1 VRYRPEP
8 SLARALLSALGHLS
22 GQALL
27 LAPLAQAE
35 DRQDVGD
42 GADGHDDDAEGH
54 RPPLLSRSQMG
65 TLSDDEL
72 KDYNDIRCVWTA
84 NPNTIRTPQL
94 APTFELL
101 DEIMASSI
109 YDADHIRGAAVI
121 NAAPALGK
129 TTIATAYARRYH
141 GRAIPRG
148 TVRTPEDH
156 RRLPM
161 VCVPLSEGVPLKSL
175 NQKLLRFY
183 GHPTATHC
191 TRAKLGSLVA
201 DFVHSCATG
210 MMVMA

>member
-1 VRYRPEP
+1 M
-8 SLARALLSALGHLS
+8 
-22 GQALL
+22 L

-42 GADGHDDDAEGH
+42 GTDGHDDDAEGH
-54 RPPLLSRSQMG
+54 RPTLLSRSQMR

-148 TVRTPEDH
+148 TVQTPEDH

-161 VCVPLSEGVPLKSL
+161 VYVPLSEGVPLKSL